1 MKRASRLAARLIET
15 RRERGLSQR
24 ALAKLA
30 GVSWITIRNIERG
43 ADARRSTAARILAA
57 VPSLRPEDILPSPA
71 PPAGDE
77 LWNFYRDAFGFSAES
92 IEKIVRIKRTG
103 RADTEWRHVNL
114 RSLRGSVRSLGIIH
128 GLQRVLFSGSKGV
141 LRQIQADAR
150 GVKSKVIEKRE
161 GRNVHL
167 FQMPRRGLLGG
178 LSYTRFMTRSAKFY
192 LRSERYPSPHAG
204 EIVEGVSLVIQHP
217 AERARLIV
225 EFPPG
230 YWPASVDAVTWPS
243 VELPN
248 PELEP
253 LSALLQ
259 ACRPVVQEDRLAR
272 TLVLDVARPL
282 VGTKLA
288 IGWRLPRQHG

>member
-1 MKRASRLAARLIET
+1 MTRPSRLGELLIET

-24 ALAKLA
+24 ALAKIA
-30 GVSWITIRNIERG
+30 GISWITVRALERG
-43 ADARRSTAARILAA
+43 ADARRSTAARILTAIPA
-57 VPSLRPEDILPSPA
+57 LRPEDVLPP
-71 PPAGDE
+71 PPALGDE
-77 LWNFYRDAFGFSAES
+77 LWNFYRDAFGFSAER

-150 GVKSKVIEKRE
+150 GVKSQVIEKRE

-178 LSYTRFMTRSAKFY
+178 LTYTRFVSRSAKFY
-192 LRSERYPSPHAG
+192 LRAERYRRPLAA
-204 EIVEGVSLVIQHP
+204 EVVEGVSLAIQHP
-217 AERARLIV
+217 AERARLTV

-230 YWPASVDAVTWPS
+230 YWPTSVHAVTWTS

-248 PELEP
+248 AELEP

-259 ACRPVVQEDRLAR
+259 ACRPHLQEERVAR
-272 TLVLDVARPL
+272 SLTLDVVRPL

-288 IGWRLPRQHG
+288 IGWRLPRDHG